1 MRRRARRRS
10 SSIRP
15 PAIRCPNARHLLGV
29 AAIALAIGG
38 AASAAAPLG
47 DGANPHPVVL
57 VRPPA
62 APLSAMARLG
72 ERVFF
77 DRNLSASRARS
88 CADCHSPQHAFGP
101 PGDLAVMNG
110 GATLARPG
118 LRAVPS
124 LMYLERQPNFSI
136 GPDDPESEGAP
147 AAVATGANLV
157 PQGGLFWDGRA
168 NTLQD
173 QALAPLLDPNEM
185 DGGSVAAVAAKLRRA
200 AYAPLFATLFGPS
213 VMRNA
218 PFLVGEALFAVAR
231 YEIEEPAF
239 HPYASK
245 YDAWL
250 EGKARFTPA
259 EARGYRLFNDPT
271 RANCAGCH
279 LDQPTP
285 DGLPPLFTD
294 HQYEALGVPRN
305 RKLAANRDPAF
316 FDLGICGP
324 ARTDMTTQ
332 SRYCG
337 MFATPTLRNVATR
350 HVFFHNGV
358 YHTLAQVMD
367 FYAERDVAPQR
378 IYPRGPDGQPQRYD
392 DLPAAYRGNV
402 DTADPPFDRRRGQVP
417 AITPQDER
425 DIIAFLRTLTDR

>member
-1 MRRRARRRS
+1 M
-10 SSIRP
+10 
-15 PAIRCPNARHLLGV
+15 L
-29 AAIALAIGG
+29 ALAIGG

-47 DGANPHPVVL
+47 AGANPQPVTL
-57 VRPPA
+57 VRPA
-62 APLSAMARLG
+62 TAPLSAMAQLG
-72 ERVFF
+72 RRIFF
-77 DRNLSASRARS
+77 DRTLSSSHAIA

-101 PGDLAVMNG
+101 PSALP
-110 GATLARPG
+110 RPG

-136 GPDDPESEGAP
+136 GPDDPESEGATTTASVP
-147 AAVATGANLV
+147 ASSATAV

-173 QALAPLLDPNEM
+173 QALGPLLDPSEM
-185 DGGSVAAVAAKLRRA
+185 DGRSVDRVATMLRRA
-200 AYAPLFATLFGPS
+200 AYAPSFAQLFGPRVFDRAS
-213 VMRNA
+213 M
-218 PFLVGEALFAVAR
+218 LVAEALFAVAR
-231 YEIEEPAF
+231 YEFEDSAF

-259 EARGYRLFNDPT
+259 EARGYRLFNDPHG
-271 RANCAGCH
+271 ANCAACH
-279 LDQPTP
+279 LDRPTA

-305 RKLAANRDPAF
+305 PELTENRDPAF

-324 ARTDMTTQ
+324 VRTDLRT
-332 SRYCG
+332 SSAYCG

-358 YHTLAQVMD
+358 YHSLAQVLD
-367 FYAERDVAPQR
+367 FYNERDAPGHHVAA
-378 IYPRGPDGQPQRYD
+378 
-392 DLPAAYRGNV
+392 DLPARYRANI
-402 DTADPPFDRRRGQVP
+402 DHTDAPFDRGPGARPVMSAR
-417 AITPQDER
+417 DER
-425 DIIAFLRTLTDR
+425 DIIAFLGTLTDR